1 MSGLVSVQ
9 ALDRP
14 APWMTES
21 TMITKEPT
29 SANIAA
35 ATTPKATSQR
45 RQATAG
51 QPERTKGDIVLQK
64 LQLARGVTVAQI
76 VEATGWQSHSARA
89 FLSAV
94 VRKKLGLN
102 LVSEVGKDG
111 QRRYRVIDGDDGAG
125 RNGRGGS
132 NASGDGSGN
141 SGGDDSDDGNGGSG
155 TAD

>member
-1 MSGLVSVQ
+1 MS
-9 ALDRP
+9 
-14 APWMTES
+14 
-21 TMITKEPT
+21 
-29 SANIAA
+29 
-35 ATTPKATSQR
+35 KATSQQCLAIADR
-45 RQATAG
+45 
-51 QPERTKGDIVLQK
+51 PPRTKGDIVLQK

-94 VRKKLGLN
+94 VRKRLGLN

-111 QRRYRVIDGDDGAG
+111 QRRYRVIDGGDGAG

-132 NASGDGSGN
+132 NVSAGDNDSGDG
-141 SGGDDSDDGNGGSG
+141 SDDGNGGSG

>member
-1 MSGLVSVQ
+1 
-9 ALDRP
+9 
-14 APWMTES
+14 
-21 TMITKEPT
+21 MITREPT

-35 ATTPKATSQR
+35 AATAPKVASQR

-51 QPERTKGDIVLQK
+51 RPERTKGDIVLQK

-76 VEATGWQSHSARA
+76 VDATGWQSHSARA

-111 QRRYRVIDGDDGAG
+111 QRRYRVIDGGDGAG
-125 RNGRGGS
+125 RSGRGGS
-132 NASGDGSGN
+132 NASSRGDDDGDGSN
-141 SGGDDSDDGNGGSG
+141 DGGGAGGGGNGGS
-155 TAD
+155 TAG

>member
-1 MSGLVSVQ
+1 MMER
-9 ALDRP
+9 A
-14 APWMTES
+14 
-21 TMITKEPT
+21 MITKEPT

-35 ATTPKATSQR
+35 AVSKAASQR

-51 QPERTKGDIVLQK
+51 RPERTKGDIVLQK

-111 QRRYRVIDGDDGAG
+111 QRRYRVIDGGDGAS
-125 RNGRGGS
+125 RSGRGGS
-132 NASGDGSGN
+132 NASAGSAGSEDGGDGGDDGNDGSGMA
-141 SGGDDSDDGNGGSG
+141 G
-155 TAD
+155 